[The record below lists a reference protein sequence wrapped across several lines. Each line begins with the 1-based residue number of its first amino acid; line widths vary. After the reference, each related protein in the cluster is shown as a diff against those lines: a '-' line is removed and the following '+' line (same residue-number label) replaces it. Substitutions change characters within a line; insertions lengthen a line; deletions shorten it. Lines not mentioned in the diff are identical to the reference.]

1 MGSLRSVTLE
11 LLRHGPPHNQ
21 LLSPLTQYLGLCGNH
36 GAVSVRVPQEHAQFV
51 ARLEQLSYRTG
62 VSRTARELQL
72 DDTARLMRDVLAQVP
87 GLAADL
93 ALCGQRA
100 AAESTEPLTHL
111 ELVLSAAE
119 LALLPFEMAD
129 APNGL
134 PGAGQ
139 PLLLQPQNP
148 ICLTR
153 RVRRVEEA
161 SNRWTGEPRVLFI
174 AAAPPTV
181 GPIPVE
187 SHVCALVEAIDPWV
201 RRVGD
206 PTAAPATDEAT
217 GEELS
222 GHVGGYHDRLT
233 ILPAATV
240 RDIQRECARRRYTH
254 VHVLAH
260 GKLFKQ
266 GVDDRFG
273 IVLHHPDDPNRE
285 DVVDGR
291 RLATLLRAY
300 DDFGEARSS
309 APNVVTLACCEG
321 GQQGTTIGAGSS
333 VAHALH
339 EAGVPL
345 VVASQFPLT
354 FAGSVTM
361 VESLYHGLLRGYDPR
376 YLLAKLRRELKASQ
390 PETHDWAS
398 LVAYAAFPPDFD
410 DQLEE
415 LRMLQARRSMEI
427 AFAELRTLIGA
438 KSPGKSEPSSG
449 PTLGPAQREEE
460 LKQCRRRVAKAKN
473 RLMRAALAE
482 RGPERGENLAKLA
495 AAEKREAEIEVHLAP
510 KPSSA
515 AQAPAGADGA
525 SSDGT
530 SVLPGATRDTARR
543 LLETAR
549 RHYREAFTLDRKLT
563 WALVQSVSLDYV
575 LYGPQTSLDDWTLA
589 RLLSERELLSTDSEV
604 VDQAYA
610 NLIELYLIGM
620 GRGGA
625 GEGVSKEQCEKQVRK
640 LSDELA
646 VRPGTA
652 KFWNAQAG
660 QLRRYSEWFDRVA
673 APQGVAPGDGSAAQ
687 ASLADATSP
696 PAEQTPQQ
704 VEAAASMQKM
714 KELAA
719 EIFDRVQ
726 KQRRFDV
733 ASP

>member
-51 ARLEQLSYRTG
+51 ARLEQLSYRPG

-72 DDTARLMRDVLAQVP
+72 DDTARLMSDVLAQVP

-93 ALCGQRA
+93 ALCAQRA

-148 ICLTR
+148 ICMTR
-153 RVRRVEEA
+153 RVRRVEEP
-161 SNRWTGEPRVLFI
+161 SIVWTNEPRVLFI

-181 GPIPVE
+181 GRIPVE
-187 SHVCALVEAIDPWV
+187 AHVCALVEAIDPWV
-201 RRVGD
+201 RRRGD
-206 PTAAPATDEAT
+206 SNAAPVVDDATN
-217 GEELS
+217 EELS

-233 ILPAATV
+233 ILPAASV

-254 VHVLAH
+254 VHILAH

-273 IVLHHPDDPNRE
+273 IVLHHSDDPERE

-309 APNVVTLACCEG
+309 APVVVTLACCEG

-333 VAHALH
+333 VAHAVH

-390 PETHDWAS
+390 PESHDWAS

-415 LRMLQARRSMEI
+415 LRMQQARRSMEI
-427 AFAELRTLIGA
+427 AFGELRALIGRMGA
-438 KSPGKSEPSSG
+438 TGGVTP
-449 PTLGPAQREEE
+449 RDEEE
-460 LKQCRRRVAKAKN
+460 LKQCRRRVAKAKS
-473 RLMRAALAE
+473 RLVRAALSE
-482 RGPERGENLAKLA
+482 RGSERGENLAKLA

-510 KPSSA
+510 RPSESRSA
-515 AQAPAGADGA
+515 TDSQAASGPDAEESSIEASTPLPAE
-525 SSDGT
+525 
-530 SVLPGATRDTARR
+530 TRTAVRR
-543 LLETAR
+543 LLENAR
-549 RHYREAFTLDRKLT
+549 RRYRDAFNLDRKLT
-563 WALVQSVSLDYV
+563 WALVQAVSLDFV
-575 LYGPQTSLDDWTLA
+575 LYGAQASPDDWTLA
-589 RLLSERELLSTDSEV
+589 RLLAERELNSTDSEV

-610 NLIELYLIGM
+610 NLIELYLIAL

-625 GEGVSKEQCEKQVRK
+625 EGGPSAGTCKAKIE
-640 LSDELA
+640 ELISELIQ
-646 VRPGTA
+646 RPGSPR
-652 KFWNAQAG
+652 FWNAQAG
-660 QLRRYSEWFDRVA
+660 QLLRYADWFDRVA
-673 APQGVAPGDGSAAQ
+673 EP
-687 ASLADATSP
+687 ADATRGAKKAEKTTLARNAKSLEKPQP
-696 PAEQTPQQ
+696 PQ
-704 VEAAASMQKM
+704 AAKSSMQAVKS
-714 KELAA
+714 LAKSIYHGVRTRRGFDFA
-719 EIFDRVQ
+719 E
-726 KQRRFDV
+726 
-733 ASP
+733 P